1 MRSLSNADCCWMG
14 VDAIGYHAIKYTS
27 VWWQLV
33 AGQQADQMWV
43 SMVKLHTV
51 EPLAANSKT
60 EIK

>member
-1 MRSLSNADCCWMG
+1 MG